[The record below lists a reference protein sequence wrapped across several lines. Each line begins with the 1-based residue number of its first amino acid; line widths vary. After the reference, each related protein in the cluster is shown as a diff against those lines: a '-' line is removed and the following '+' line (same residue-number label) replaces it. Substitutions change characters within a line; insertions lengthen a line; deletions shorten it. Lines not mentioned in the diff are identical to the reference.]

1 MPNRAE
7 LIIRIT
13 AEGKCE
19 VSGPINDKFVCYAM
33 LESAR
38 DAIKEFNDDRAK
50 QQKIEIVRA
59 PGVTENGIAFTAEI
73 GRAG

>member
-1 MPNRAE
+1 MPSRAE

-38 DAIKEFNDDRAK
+38 DAIKEYADSQAK
-50 QQKIEIVRA
+50 SAIIPA
-59 PGVTENGIAFTAEI
+59 NGVPVDMLAA
-73 GRAG
+73 RRK